1 MAGVIIIDIAFPVDA
16 IKYVRLFEV
25 NQCKDYCWISETN
38 LDNIL
43 RQISRQD
50 FRQHAC
56 PFSRQFSYQEFP
68 KRFLPGSPTKI
79 LVKISPGLCAAF
91 FARKSAKFPARIK
104 FILIFYRNVVWSL
117 DSRWQRQWRMLRV
130 PVQLSRHKVLYL
142 YISRS

>member
-25 NQCKDYCWISETN
+25 NQCKDYCRISETN

-68 KRFLPGSPTKI
+68 KRFLPGPPTKI
-79 LVKISPGLCAAF
+79 LVKICDRFMRRVFRQEIRQDSSQDQIHS
-91 FARKSAKFPARIK
+91 RY
-104 FILIFYRNVVWSL
+104 IL
-117 DSRWQRQWRMLRV
+117 
-130 PVQLSRHKVLYL
+130 
-142 YISRS
+142 